1 MSIPKDKKYCLYE
14 EGHIC
19 ENMKIER
26 DSLARGF
33 MPSYCEKYKCRI
45 NDYEKCAPCKKDT
58 LEKQADA

>member
-1 MSIPKDKKYCLYE
+1 MSKPKDKKYCLYE

-26 DSLARGF
+26 DNLD
-33 MPSYCEKYKCRI
+33 PLYCEKYKCII

-58 LEKQADA
+58 PEDQA